1 MTSIDEIVTE
11 LSGLLEKA
19 TPGPWE
25 LRWYE
30 RVTVPSDTD
39 GSKSIAHVYR
49 MKDTDAGD
57 VNRKFIVAARNHLPA
72 LLARSRRMEEAL
84 RHMLGA
90 IDGNTIDSEEIAGD
104 YDSGI
109 PPHKWH
115 EQWAYYARA
124 ALEDT

>member
-1 MTSIDEIVTE
+1 MTSIDEIVE
-11 LSGLLEKA
+11 R
-19 TPGPWE
+19 
-25 LRWYE
+25 LRWSAASTE
-30 RVTVPSDTD
+30 VSDD
-39 GSKSIAHVYR
+39 LRAYGKLL
-49 MKDTDAGD
+49 DE
-57 VNRKFIVAARNHLPA
+57 AADA
-72 LLARSRRMEEAL
+72 LLSALSRSRRMEEAL